1 VEKAQE
7 LKRPPTTGTR
17 KGTGWGGPAKGPG
30 AWGNAVGMG
39 WGGQSRNSNRTPLRR
54 MTDDERASLRHEL
67 IGIYFTIAR
76 DSAQHPAL
84 RMQAASHLLE
94 HVDNPFCDLSTTAD

>member
-1 VEKAQE
+1 
-7 LKRPPTTGTR
+7 
-17 KGTGWGGPAKGPG
+17 
-30 AWGNAVGMG
+30 
-39 WGGQSRNSNRTPLRR
+39 